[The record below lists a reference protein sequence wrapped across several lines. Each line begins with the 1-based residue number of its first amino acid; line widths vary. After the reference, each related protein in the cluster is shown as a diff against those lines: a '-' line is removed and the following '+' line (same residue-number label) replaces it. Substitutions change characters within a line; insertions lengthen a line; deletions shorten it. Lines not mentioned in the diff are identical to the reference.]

1 MVASTSGSMTLEF
14 IYGENDDYDV
24 VINLVMRNSG
34 DWEIVSSQI
43 LDYRGHEASETM
55 QNIIKDYAIDLAYER
70 E

>member
-1 MVASTSGSMTLEF
+1 
-14 IYGENDDYDV
+14 
-24 VINLVMRNSG
+24 MRNSG